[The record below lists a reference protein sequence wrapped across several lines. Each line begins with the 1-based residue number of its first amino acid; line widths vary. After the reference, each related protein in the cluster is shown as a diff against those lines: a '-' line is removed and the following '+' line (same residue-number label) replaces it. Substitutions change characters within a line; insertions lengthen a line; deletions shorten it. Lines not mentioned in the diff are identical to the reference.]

1 MFIAFHL
8 SNLKGKTYKFLLL
21 CVRFQGNFEVFTKWK
36 RNKFTGH
43 IIIFQEA
50 NYTVPY
56 SGLKIEESI
65 AHPLVKIH
73 DFISSQ
79 LNPSLPSKDKRTCSI
94 HTCTCIIAK
103 QFFSLLADIA
113 QEFLQEFT
121 LAYNTAYGVEYTKL
135 TLKEIDAESFAEE
148 KPAYQL
154 MQRSVS
160 FLYFLWS
167 LQTLL

>member
-1 MFIAFHL
+1 M

-56 SGLKIEESI
+56 SGLKIEESC
-65 AHPLVKIH
+65 
-73 DFISSQ
+73 SSSCKNSW
-79 LNPSLPSKDKRTCSI
+79 LHLINPSLPSKDKRTCSI
-94 HTCTCIIAK
+94 YTCTCIIAK

-148 KPAYQL
+148 KQAYQL

>member
-1 MFIAFHL
+1 MKNH
-8 SNLKGKTYKFLLL
+8 
-21 CVRFQGNFEVFTKWK
+21 
-36 RNKFTGH
+36 
-43 IIIFQEA
+43 
-50 NYTVPY
+50 
-56 SGLKIEESI
+56 

-94 HTCTCIIAK
+94 YTCTCIIAK

-160 FLYFLWS
+160 FFVFS
-167 LQTLL
+167 MRSVNITLGL

>member
-1 MFIAFHL
+1 MKNH
-8 SNLKGKTYKFLLL
+8 
-21 CVRFQGNFEVFTKWK
+21 
-36 RNKFTGH
+36 
-43 IIIFQEA
+43 
-50 NYTVPY
+50 
-56 SGLKIEESI
+56 

-79 LNPSLPSKDKRTCSI
+79 SNPSLPSKDKRTCSI

-160 FLYFLWS
+160 FFFVFLMRPANI
-167 LQTLL
+167 TLGL

>member
-1 MFIAFHL
+1 M

-94 HTCTCIIAK
+94 HTIMYLYYCQTI
-103 QFFSLLADIA
+103 FFLACRHCSRISTRVYVSL
-113 QEFLQEFT
+113 QH
-121 LAYNTAYGVEYTKL
+121 
-135 TLKEIDAESFAEE
+135 S
-148 KPAYQL
+148 
-154 MQRSVS
+154 
-160 FLYFLWS
+160 LWS
-167 LQTLL
+167 WIHKVNLEGNWCRILCRRKTSLSVNAEIGEFFVFLMKSANITLGL